1 MVVVVPAL
9 VPLME
14 LNALRP
20 DYSTLLLLPVWINT
34 HCLALYIKTKRKTYL
49 PIPMTI
55 IPSSW
60 IVAIDAYLYLT
71 TECAFGFG

>member
-1 MVVVVPAL
+1 MVVVVLAL

-20 DYSTLLLLPVWINT
+20 DYSTLLLVPVWINT

-55 IPSSW
+55 IPS
-60 IVAIDAYLYLT
+60 IDAYLYLT